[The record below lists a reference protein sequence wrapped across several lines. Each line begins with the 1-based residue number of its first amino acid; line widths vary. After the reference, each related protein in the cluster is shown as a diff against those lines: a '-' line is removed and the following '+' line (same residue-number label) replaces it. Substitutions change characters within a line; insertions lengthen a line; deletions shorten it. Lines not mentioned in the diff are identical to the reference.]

1 MKQNKTFCVYILAN
15 RSGSTYVGMT
25 SDLYGRMIRHREG
38 LIPGYTLDRN
48 IKRLVYFE
56 AIEDAYAA
64 VTRERQIKKWRRS
77 RKIALVESV
86 NPTWG
91 DLFPAFRA
99 GMSLNVMSTRFEDLG
114 RRPKLADALTSG
126 AEPTSSG

>member
-25 SDLYGRMIRHREG
+25 SDLYGRMIKHREG

-77 RKIALVESV
+77 RKLALVESV
-86 NPTWG
+86 NPSWE
-91 DLFPAFRA
+91 DLFPAFRTD
-99 GMSLNVMSTRFEDLG
+99 MSLKTKTALVEDLD
-114 RRPKLADALTSG
+114 RRSKLAEALTSV
-126 AEPTSSG
+126 AEPPSSG

>member
-25 SDLYGRMIRHREG
+25 SDLYGRMIKHREG

-56 AIEDAYAA
+56 AIENAHAA
-64 VTRERQIKKWRRS
+64 VARERQIKKWRRS

-86 NPTWG
+86 NPTWE

-99 GMSLNVMSTRFEDLG
+99 GMSLRMRSARVDDRG
-114 RRPKLADALTSG
+114 RRSKLANALTSV
-126 AEPTSSG
+126 AEPPSSG